1 MEHLLFFNR
10 DISWLSFNGRVLE
23 EAAKEN
29 VPLLERINF
38 LSIFSSN
45 LDEFYRVRI
54 PALLALNKIQKENS
68 TVYDEAVDIINTQQK
83 HFGDILNNSVIPALG
98 RHNIFLLYK
107 DPIPEKLLPEI
118 SAYFFTAVAGFM
130 SPVLLEEGTTFFPAN
145 NQLYIAVAVRNKKL
159 AEQLYLVN
167 VPVSEVSRFH
177 KIAQPEGD
185 YIIFLEDIIILHLK
199 QLFPEGEV
207 NGAYPIK
214 ITRDAELELQ
224 DEYAEDLADKIEK
237 QLAKRDFGFASRF
250 LYTPGLPLRLQQTII
265 HLFNLHKASIVEG
278 GLHHNLKDLSSIPV
292 KDPALSY
299 LAWPA
304 LQDNK
309 LPGESLFDAVLKKD
323 RVVHAPYQSYDTIL
337 RFFNE
342 AAIDPSVEEIYTTMY
357 RIAKDSRIAF
367 ALISAV
373 KNGKKVSVLVE
384 LKARFDEANNIHWA
398 KEMKAAGVKI
408 SYSSN
413 ALKVHAKIA
422 LVIRKN
428 KKEPYIGLLAT
439 GNLNET
445 TARFY
450 TDHILLTAHQPMLAE
465 MQKLF
470 NFLAK
475 RKKVDKEDAIDFKHL
490 LVAQFNLQ
498 TKFIELIDREIDLAK
513 QNLPATITIK
523 MNNLE
528 EEVLIKKLYEASG
541 AGVKVKLIVR
551 SICRLVPG
559 IPGQSENIVIKRIV
573 DRYLEHGRVFVF
585 GNNGQPEI
593 YMGSADWMNRNIY
606 RRIEVCFP
614 VYDEDVR
621 KQLQHM
627 LDLQWKDNVQAV
639 YINEE
644 LNNMPVRDEETP
656 VRSQEAIRE
665 YLKTLITE

>member
-1 MEHLLFFNR
+1 MEDLLFFNR
-10 DISWLSFNGRVLE
+10 DISWLSFNGRVLG
-23 EAAKEN
+23 EAAREN

-54 PALLALNKIQKENS
+54 PALLALNKIQKDNS
-68 TVYDEAVDIINTQQK
+68 SVYDEAVDIIDIQQK
-83 HFGDILNNSVIPALG
+83 HFGGILIDSIIPSL
-98 RHNIFLLYK
+98 RQHNIFLLYK
-107 DPIPEKLLPEI
+107 DPVPEKLLPDV
-118 SAYFFTAVAGFM
+118 SNYFFTAIAGFM
-130 SPVLLEEGTTFFPAN
+130 SPVLLEEGTAFFPAN
-145 NQLYIAVAVRNKKL
+145 NQLYIAVTVRNKKQ

-167 VPVSEVSRFH
+167 VPVNEVPRFY
-177 KIAQPEGD
+177 KATQPEGD
-185 YIIFLEDIIILHLK
+185 YIIFLEDIIILHLQ
-199 QLFPEGEV
+199 QLFPAAEI

-250 LYTPGLPLRLQQTII
+250 LYSPGLPLRLQQTII

-292 KDPALSY
+292 RNAELSY
-299 LAWPA
+299 PPWPA

-309 LPGESLFDAVLKKD
+309 LPGENLFDSILKKD
-323 RVVHAPYQSYDTIL
+323 RAVHAPYQSYDTIL

-422 LVIRKN
+422 LVIRKD

-470 NFLAK
+470 SFLAK
-475 RKKVDKEDAIDFKHL
+475 RKKVDKEDAIDFRHL

-498 TKFIELIDREIDLAK
+498 SRFLELIDREINFAE
-513 QNLPATITIK
+513 QGLPAEIMIK

-528 EEVLIKKLYEASG
+528 EEVMISKLYEASN
-541 AGVKVKLIVR
+541 AGVKINLVVR

-559 IPGQSENIVIKRIV
+559 IKGQSENIVIKRIV

-585 GNNGQPEI
+585 GNNGRPEVF
-593 YMGSADWMNRNIY
+593 MGSADWMNRNIY

-614 VYDEDVR
+614 VYDENIR
-621 KQLQHM
+621 EQLRHI
-627 LDLQWKDNVQAV
+627 LDLQWRDNVQAV
-639 YINEE
+639 YINKE
-644 LNNMPVRDEETP
+644 LDNKPVMNEDAA

-665 YLKTLITE
+665 YLRTLINE